1 MLGGVIMKVKDVMTQ
16 NVATVNR
23 DDSVEKAA
31 QLMNEYNVGSIPI
44 CDNNKV
50 VGVITDRD
58 IALRSVAKGLNNN
71 IKVGDIMTSNPV
83 VANKDMD
90 IHDAARIMSERQIR
104 RLPVEDN
111 ENIIGIVS
119 LGDIAIEPKYE
130 DEAQKALSGIS
141 EQNN

>member
-1 MLGGVIMKVKDVMTQ
+1 MKVKDVMTQ

>member
-1 MLGGVIMKVKDVMTQ
+1 MFGGVIMKVMDVMTQ

-23 DDSVEKAA
+23 NDSVEKAA
-31 QLMNEYNVGSIPI
+31 ELMSEHNVGSIPI

-58 IALRSVAKGLNNN
+58 IALRSVAKGSDNN

-83 VANKDMD
+83 VANKEMD

-111 ENIIGIVS
+111 QNIVGIVS
-119 LGDIAIEPKYE
+119 LGDIAIEPKHE
-130 DEAQKALSGIS
+130 NEAQKSFKWYFRAK
-141 EQNN
+141 

>member
-1 MLGGVIMKVKDVMTQ
+1 MKVMDVMTK
-16 NVATVNR
+16 NVATVGR
-23 DDSVEKAA
+23 DESIKKAA
-31 QLMNEYNVGSIPI
+31 ELMSQYNVGSIPV
-44 CDNNKV
+44 CENDKV

-58 IALRSVAKGLNNN
+58 IALRSVAKGLDNN
-71 IKVGDIMTSNPV
+71 IKVSDVMTSNPV
-83 VANKDMD
+83 MASKDMD

-111 ENIIGIVS
+111 ENVVGIVS
-119 LGDIAIEPKYE
+119 LGDIAIEPNHE

>member
-1 MLGGVIMKVKDVMTQ
+1 MFGGVIMKVMDVMTR

-23 DDSVEKAA
+23 NDSVEKAA
-31 QLMNEYNVGSIPI
+31 ELMSEHNVGSIPI

-58 IALRSVAKGLNNN
+58 IALRSVAKGSDNN

-83 VANKDMD
+83 VANKEMD

-111 ENIIGIVS
+111 QNIVGIVS
-119 LGDIAIEPKYE
+119 LGDIAIEPKHE
-130 DEAQKALSGIS
+130 NEAQKALSSIS